1 MWWKG
6 YGPVLQI
13 AALAAAGALPQEA
26 QPRRIS
32 PPPGSLALA
41 ASFREQPSRLQQ
53 AGSNSAQTGQA
64 PGPALAGVVEVYVS
78 VLDKEGRPVLD
89 LTKDDFRVLEGKQEQ
104 EIIRVSRGPR
114 EPLSVALLID
124 TSGSRS
130 DRIPDKEPSLALQ
143 LLQTVLSD
151 GGEALVGSFGRSM
164 EMRSDFTKDIAALEG
179 ALRQVYARPPYGPG
193 ALYGSICWICDTKLS
208 ARPGPRAL
216 VVLSDCDPSSNEDRR
231 QVLEAT
237 ARTRTTVSFVCS
249 IPPSR
254 PGEPF
259 RRWAPEGIARKAT
272 HQIAE
277 TTGGVATVTTD
288 ARKEAMAFGLI
299 ADLLRGRYTLV
310 YRPETPT
317 REGGPREVKI
327 ETTRKGLRVFAS
339 RGFYVPTN

>member
-1 MWWKG
+1 MWWKR
-6 YGPVLQI
+6 YWTVLMI
-13 AALAAAGALPQEA
+13 AALPVATLPQEA
-26 QPRRIS
+26 APRRVSS
-32 PPPGSLALA
+32 PQRSLALP
-41 ASFREQPSRLQQ
+41 ASFRAQLPRLQE
-53 AGSNSAQTGQA
+53 AGANSAQTDQA
-64 PGPALAGVVEVYVS
+64 PGPALPELVEVHVS
-78 VLDKEGRPVLD
+78 VLDKDGRPVVD

-104 EIIRVSRGPR
+104 EIIRVSRGPSV
-114 EPLSVALLID
+114 PLSVALLID

-164 EMRSDFTKDIAALEG
+164 EVWSDFTKDIGALEG

-193 ALYGSICWICDTKLS
+193 VLYDSICWICDTKLS
-208 ARPGPRAL
+208 ARRGPRAL

-277 TTGGVATVTTD
+277 TTGGVAIVATR
-288 ARKEAMAFGLI
+288 AREEEKAFGQI
-299 ADLLRGRYTLV
+299 ADLLRGRYTVV
-310 YRPETPT
+310 YRCQTPMPEGKS
-317 REGGPREVKI
+317 RQVKV
-327 ETTRKGLRVFAS
+327 ETTRKGLRVVAS
-339 RGFYVPTN
+339 RGFYMSTN